1 MRPAGD
7 RLRPACLQISF
18 PPPRAAPASKAGER
32 ALLGAAASLL
42 PSQAGRRVRQET
54 AADNVATRVVAMRV
68 ANATGAEAPGR
79 GQTQDGHKDCLSCRQ
94 LIDSSAASPPSL
106 MLGVAIIPGAVFSF
120 PPLMSPL
127 ALTLSSSLWPVSFP
141 RPLLCSLPGPWGSH
155 SYLFS
160 SCTCDIPISIIIA
173 SIISKHLL
181 CDGFLSLT
189 TLQFELCLLTYP
201 RDWVSQPRLASSS
214 LYSLETSL
222 QSFCCPLPSAQ
233 TTTFMTGITTSF
245 VRCWGL
251 NPGLCAWWTKHS
263 TNEAAFLAHCLDI

>member
-79 GQTQDGHKDCLSCRQ
+79 GQMQDGHKDCLSCRQ

-233 TTTFMTGITTSF
+233 TTDIYHHIYDWHYHFVCAVLGIEP
-245 VRCWGL
+245 RA
-251 NPGLCAWWTKHS
+251 LCMVDKA
-263 TNEAAFLAHCLDI
+263 LYQ